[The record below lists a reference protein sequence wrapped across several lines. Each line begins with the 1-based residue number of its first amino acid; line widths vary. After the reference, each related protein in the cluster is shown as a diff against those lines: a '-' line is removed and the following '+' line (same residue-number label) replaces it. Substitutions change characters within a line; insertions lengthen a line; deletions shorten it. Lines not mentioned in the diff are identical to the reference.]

1 MHCEHKYKRTVENL
15 FTCKLC
21 GKVVYKSK
29 KVLTKEKHER
39 SQNRDNR

>member
-1 MHCEHKYKRTVENL
+1 MNCEHKFKKTAGDNL

-29 KVLTKEKHER
+29 KVLIKEKK
-39 SQNRDNR
+39 